1 MEEEDER
8 INIDDLVD
16 SVDEEDIKDI
26 VADVASKNALVVY
39 VMQPPAVL
47 KEREAEIWRETID
60 AVTPGHLSDKDI
72 QMLSNYCRCIAEIE
86 FCDEQIEKIVN
97 YANFDPL
104 DANYYKA
111 YTKWSEQRL
120 KAEAM
125 SLRMATAMR
134 LTNQAF
140 RVNKSVD
147 TVTQKTNA
155 LWNFDGEEE

>member
-1 MEEEDER
+1 MEEDNER
-8 INIDDLVD
+8 IDIDDLVD
-16 SVDEEDIKDI
+16 SVSPEDVEDI
-26 VADVASKNALVVY
+26 VSDVAAKNALVVY

-47 KEREAEIWRETID
+47 KEREAAIWRETID
-60 AVTPGHLSDKDI
+60 AVTPGHLSEKDT

-86 FCDEQIEKIVN
+86 FCDEQLAKITN

-134 LTNQAF
+134 ITNQAF

-147 TVTQKTNA
+147 TVTQKNA
-155 LWNFDGEEE
+155 LWNDDDLDV